1 MLFEGTDVDLEAEI
15 REAGL
20 MVARPVAFV
29 DELNVFFNRRI
40 SPVKAHF
47 YQKGTPRFF
56 DYKLYE
62 EPLDIVPTGD
72 TDGYIELIFSTKKDA
87 LEEIKKFSADT
98 EHALVFAYFVD
109 TENIINHLYN
119 IKKYNYLIDRVI
131 NKEDKVAVK
140 EIQKLKE
147 YEENLLNKA
156 ISDNLFS
163 YQNRVIWMFMR

>member
-20 MVARPVAFV
+20 MVSRPVAFV

-87 LEEIKKFSADT
+87 FQEIKKFS
-98 EHALVFAYFVD
+98 
-109 TENIINHLYN
+109 
-119 IKKYNYLIDRVI
+119 ID
-131 NKEDKVAVK
+131 D
-140 EIQKLKE
+140 
-147 YEENLLNKA
+147 
-156 ISDNLFS
+156 FS
-163 YQNRVIWMFMR
+163 EVYIL